1 MAERSKYNKLLKD
14 FKTSLTP
21 IENYKSILLKRDD
34 KFTLGKVCG
43 GKLRQAIYLIE
54 QNLDKIRKDFNNTV
68 VCSCSIKSPQSA
80 IISEVCKK
88 YGLKCKIV
96 TFRTKEP
103 NINLSIAQNNGAEI
117 YGTNVGWTSVID
129 AKAKKLEGYFIKM
142 GFSEEEVIKANIN
155 QVKNIPE
162 DLDYLVVPV
171 GSAMNFISILKGVKL
186 YNKKPK
192 EIIGVYVGKDPKPIL
207 KKYEDELPPYT
218 LIKSQFSY
226 GTEVNIDNFY
236 FDPIYEAKAYKYLF
250 ENLEIKN
257 KKVLLWVVGKRQL
270 NYKTEVIKWLC

>member
-1 MAERSKYNKLLKD
+1 MSSDYIDRVKA
-14 FKTSLTP
+14 FKPTLTP
-21 IENYKSILLKRDD
+21 IECHRDILLKRDD
-34 KFTLGKVCG
+34 KFTLGEVCG

-54 QNLDKIRKDFNNTV
+54 QNLENIQKNFNNTV

-88 YGLKCKIV
+88 YNIKCKIV

-103 NINLSIAQNNGAEI
+103 NINLTIAQNNGAEI

-142 GFSEEEVIKANIN
+142 GFSEDEVIKANIH
-155 QVKNIPE
+155 QAKNIPE

-171 GSAMNFISILKGVKL
+171 GSAMNFISILKGIKL

-192 EIIGVYVGKDPKPIL
+192 EIIGVYVGKDPRPMLSKQ
-207 KKYEDELPPYT
+207 DNLPPYT
-218 LIKSQFSY
+218 LIKSPFSY
-226 GTEVNIDNFY
+226 GTEVNIDDFY
-236 FDPIYEAKAYKYLF
+236 FDPIYEAKAYKWIL
-250 ENLEIKN
+250 ENLETKRN
-257 KKVLLWVVGKRQL
+257 KILLWVVGKRKL
-270 NYKTEVIKWLC
+270 NYKKEVIKWLC